1 MGKTF
6 LNRLGLVIAIT
17 AFAAVAGEAA
27 AQTGN
32 RHIVEVGEA
41 RTTVTVKVW
50 LPVEPITFH
59 PHALA
64 GRWKGLPATLPDVIS
79 HPPAKPIGKRSGQP
93 RCSSTFHHKPR
104 FGRLPTARQGA
115 PLKRAGALPVRA
127 AMALDELFDPALV
140 PIN

>member
-64 GRWKGLPATLPDVIS
+64 GRWKGLPAKLPDVIS
-79 HPPAKPIGKRSGQP
+79 HHIRYRQLRARQAVLASNKRTLPRSATGGKRT
-93 RCSSTFHHKPR
+93 SSSCRAGTRPA
-104 FGRLPTARQGA
+104 GTGA
-115 PLKRAGALPVRA
+115 EAKRATANRSRGRP
-127 AMALDELFDPALV
+127 
-140 PIN
+140 